1 MPVYTPLIL
10 TNSSNTHE
18 HTRASAIKHSLCQL
32 REYTDLY
39 TRAWHN
45 TRLMQD
51 HVAAISFT
59 LITIVAH
66 QNLRVLV

>member
-1 MPVYTPLIL
+1 MNILIC
-10 TNSSNTHE
+10 
-18 HTRASAIKHSLCQL
+18 IKLLICIQL

-59 LITIVAH
+59 LITIVSIKTCVSTSVTLASFI
-66 QNLRVLV
+66 QREL

>member
-1 MPVYTPLIL
+1 MNILICIQL
-10 TNSSNTHE
+10 LIC
-18 HTRASAIKHSLCQL
+18 IKLLICIQL

-66 QNLRVLV
+66 QN